1 LRKGRDILL
10 INTLAWIGTLFMVL
24 SVILSSRG
32 FGEIGV
38 RRRNDDAEIQAYME
52 RKRKR
57 IQWAIRSFGVAVVFY
72 ILVFIIYAVG

>member
-1 LRKGRDILL
+1 MRKGRDILL

>member
-1 LRKGRDILL
+1 ML

>member
-10 INTLAWIGTLFMVL
+10 INTLAWIGTLFMIL

-38 RRRNDDAEIQAYME
+38 RRRNDDAEIQAYMA
-52 RKRKR
+52 RKKKR
-57 IQWAIRSFGVAVVFY
+57 IQWAIRSFGVAIVFY

>member
-1 LRKGRDILL
+1 MRKGRDILL

-38 RRRNDDAEIQAYME
+38 RRRNDDAEIQAYMD
-52 RKRKR
+52 RKKKR
-57 IQWAIRSFGVAVVFY
+57 IQWAIRSFGVAIVFY

>member
-1 LRKGRDILL
+1 MRKGRDILL

-72 ILVFIIYAVG
+72 ILVFIIYAIG

>member
-1 LRKGRDILL
+1 MRKGRDILL

-57 IQWAIRSFGVAVVFY
+57 IQWAIRSFGVAVVIY
-72 ILVFIIYAVG
+72 ILVFIIYAIG

>member
-1 LRKGRDILL
+1 M

-38 RRRNDDAEIQAYME
+38 RRRNDDAEIEAYQA
-52 RKRKR
+52 RKKKR

-72 ILVFIIYAVG
+72 LIVFILYAIG

>member
-1 LRKGRDILL
+1 LL

>member
-1 LRKGRDILL
+1 MRKGRDILL

-24 SVILSSRG
+24 AVILSSRG

-52 RKRKR
+52 RKKKR
-57 IQWAIRSFGVAVVFY
+57 IQWAIRSFGVAVVIY
-72 ILVFIIYAVG
+72 IVVFIIYALG